1 MALARQVVTLGHGA
15 RNSANVKLRQPLA
28 RAVVVLPDPA
38 QRERL
43 AHLESLVADELN
55 VKALVM
61 TTEEAELVEYKLL
74 PDNRRLGPR
83 FGKQFPAVRKALS
96 GADPAL
102 VVRMLRAG
110 RSWALVVDGETVEL
124 TAEDVLIQTAP
135 RTGFA
140 VAAADGITVAVD
152 TVLSV
157 SLQHEG
163 LAREV
168 IRRIQNLRKE
178 AGFAIEDRIVTE
190 YAADKEMSEA
200 IQAFAGLIQEETLSV
215 SLAAMPGPSGEMV
228 QEDTVDEKGLILGL
242 RRVKS

>member
-1 MALARQVVTLGHGA
+1 MASGA
-15 RNSANVKLRQPLA
+15 R
-28 RAVVVLPDPA
+28 
-38 QRERL
+38 
-43 AHLESLVADELN
+43 
-55 VKALVM
+55 
-61 TTEEAELVEYKLL
+61 
-74 PDNRRLGPR
+74 G
-83 FGKQFPAVRKALS
+83 
-96 GADPAL
+96 
-102 VVRMLRAG
+102 AG

-200 IQAFAGLIQEETLSV
+200 IQAFAGLIRDETLSV
-215 SLAAMPGPSGEMV
+215 SLAATSSPSGEMV
-228 QEDTVDEKGLILGL
+228 QTDTVDERGLILGL
-242 RRVKS
+242 RRATG